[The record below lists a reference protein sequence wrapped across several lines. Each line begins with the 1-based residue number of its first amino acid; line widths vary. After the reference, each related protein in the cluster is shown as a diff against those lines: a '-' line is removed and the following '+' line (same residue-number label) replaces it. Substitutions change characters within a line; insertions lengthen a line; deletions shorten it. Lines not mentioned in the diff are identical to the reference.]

1 MSLENIEKLV
11 ESNARAIEA
20 LTNNVSELARDRQ
33 EMYRLMANLAS
44 SQSGLAAAQSDFYRR
59 LEVTDKR
66 QGEIVEILKLL
77 SQKETDKRT
86 EP

>member
-1 MSLENIEKLV
+1 MNDQELKNLV

-20 LTNNVSELARDRQ
+20 LTVNVNKLARDRQ

-44 SQSGLAAAQSDFYRR
+44 AQADFYQR
-59 LEVTDKR
+59 LQQTDQR

-77 SQKETDKRT
+77 RQSFADKG
-86 EP
+86 EK